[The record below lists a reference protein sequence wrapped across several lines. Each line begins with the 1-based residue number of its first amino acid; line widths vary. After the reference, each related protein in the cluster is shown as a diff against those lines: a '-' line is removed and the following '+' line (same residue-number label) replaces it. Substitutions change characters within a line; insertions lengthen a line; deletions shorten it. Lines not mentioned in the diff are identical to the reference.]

1 MCAYIWSNYSDLTR
15 PHPKWW
21 FSKGN
26 PLISGKST
34 LVKYYNLSIYIYIC
48 CVHIELSWNLKM
60 VESMCLLPLIMIQW
74 KMTRSLRKS
83 KWWFTS
89 REQKTWS
96 LHKFVVSVLYI
107 YIFMNDRFLL
117 ENPNELHPRKLTC
130 PLKGGHFKRKVVFQ
144 PIFFSEDMF
153 VLGGGCQKEAV
164 FAVVHNDR
172 APFKT
177 VNPPKKFQSRWFW
190 RVHWA
195 RKTFRRTKIQHF
207 VGRML

>member
-1 MCAYIWSNYSDLTR
+1 MPSSLDHDSVENDPLIKEIQVVVYLTR
-15 PHPKWW
+15 TKDLKPTQVC
-21 FSKGN
+21 G
-26 PLISGKST
+26 ISF
-34 LVKYYNLSIYIYIC
+34 I
-48 CVHIELSWNLKM
+48 
-60 VESMCLLPLIMIQW
+60 
-74 KMTRSLRKS
+74 
-83 KWWFTS
+83 
-89 REQKTWS
+89 
-96 LHKFVVSVLYI
+96 YI

-177 VNPPKKFQSRWFW
+177 VNPPKKFQSRWF
-190 RVHWA
+190 
-195 RKTFRRTKIQHF
+195 
-207 VGRML
+207 